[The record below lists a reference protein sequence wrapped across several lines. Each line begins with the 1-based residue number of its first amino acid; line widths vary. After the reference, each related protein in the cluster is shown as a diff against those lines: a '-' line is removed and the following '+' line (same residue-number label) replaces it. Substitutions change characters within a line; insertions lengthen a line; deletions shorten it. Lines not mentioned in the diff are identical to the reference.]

1 MGEVWGYKTN
11 GYYTVYD
18 PVTNP
23 TGELVWAGS
32 EWGLK
37 DGMQDNSPTITG
49 GKYYPGGLKL
59 ECDKDGNPLKQRL
72 GNTIAPTTGGFGFD
86 GRVGNFDFNVF
97 FNYSLGNVII
107 NGTKLAASFR
117 SGSRTGYNL
126 NNDFRLSNRYTWID
140 PETGLNLSSSSTDVL
155 NTYGDMT
162 TAGLRLNE
170 INANANMY
178 NPASATTMQLTDY
191 AVEKA
196 SFLRLNNIT
205 IGYSLPKTI
214 VRRAFMQNVRIYLT
228 GYNLFCWTNYSG
240 ADPEVDTS
248 SKKNAMTPGIDYAA
262 YPKSRT
268 FVGGINV
275 TF

>member
-1 MGEVWGYKTN
+1 
-11 GYYTVYD
+11 
-18 PVTNP
+18 
-23 TGELVWAGS
+23 
-32 EWGLK
+32 
-37 DGMQDNSPTITG
+37 
-49 GKYYPGGLKL
+49 
-59 ECDKDGNPLKQRL
+59 
-72 GNTIAPTTGGFGFD
+72 
-86 GRVGNFDFNVF
+86 
-97 FNYSLGNVII
+97 
-107 NGTKLAASFR
+107 
-117 SGSRTGYNL
+117 
-126 NNDFRLSNRYTWID
+126 
-140 PETGLNLSSSSTDVL
+140 
-155 NTYGDMT
+155 MT

-240 ADPEVDTS
+240 
-248 SKKNAMTPGIDYAA
+248 KKNAMTPGIDYAA

>member
-1 MGEVWGYKTN
+1 M
-11 GYYTVYD
+11 
-18 PVTNP
+18 
-23 TGELVWAGS
+23 
-32 EWGLK
+32 
-37 DGMQDNSPTITG
+37 
-49 GKYYPGGLKL
+49 
-59 ECDKDGNPLKQRL
+59 
-72 GNTIAPTTGGFGFD
+72 
-86 GRVGNFDFNVF
+86 
-97 FNYSLGNVII
+97 
-107 NGTKLAASFR
+107 
-117 SGSRTGYNL
+117 
-126 NNDFRLSNRYTWID
+126 SNRYTWID

-214 VRRAFMQNVRIYLT
+214 VRRAFIYLT